1 MLDRYP
7 PKTRNL
13 FSLSENVEMSKKCE
27 RGIFIG
33 RAKSLRY
40 QTGCIERVGV
50 NSGITIYAFYPE
62 LPYRNEAL

>member
-1 MLDRYP
+1 
-7 PKTRNL
+7 
-13 FSLSENVEMSKKCE
+13 MSKKCE